1 MSAIGQLS
9 FWEGFISNMKKNLL
23 NFVILTIGVL
33 MAGCDPAEETPV
45 TVVPGTL
52 RDGSCPAGQKLVAN
66 HSHLPDYVHN
76 HSFPTDPPVFSKMT
90 CMPAP

>member
-1 MSAIGQLS
+1 
-9 FWEGFISNMKKNLL
+9 MKRNLL

-33 MAGCDPAEETPV
+33 MAGCDPAGETPA

-52 RDGSCPAGQKLVAN
+52 SDGSCPAGQTLTAN

-76 HSFPTDPPVFSKMT
+76 HSLPTDPAMISKMT
-90 CMPAP
+90 CKPAP